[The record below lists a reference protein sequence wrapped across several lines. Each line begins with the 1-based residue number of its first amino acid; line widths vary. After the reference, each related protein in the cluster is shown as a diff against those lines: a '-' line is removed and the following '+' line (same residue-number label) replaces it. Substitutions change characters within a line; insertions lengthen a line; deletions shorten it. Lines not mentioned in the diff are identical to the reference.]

1 MLYSRLTAKVFL
13 ADGIKVDDPRIV
25 AEELRIILKDAYLRE
40 RKLNLL
46 YTNLNNHD
54 EANSGNDEF
63 FEKAQQDQ
71 GGDLEVLHEINRR
84 YGNDDI
90 DPNMLEKVGEGI
102 LNLRAGRKDRDQLL
116 KQVLDWETELVDV
129 YKQSLRYLSNDD
141 DTRKLINR
149 ILTVKL
155 SHRRELMDKLAMF

>member
-1 MLYSRLTAKVFL
+1 MPYSRLTAKVFL
-13 ADGIKVDDPRIV
+13 ADGIKVADPRIV

-54 EANSGNDEF
+54 ETNSGNDEF

>member
-1 MLYSRLTAKVFL
+1 M
-13 ADGIKVDDPRIV
+13 

-46 YTNLNNHD
+46 YTNLIDHD
-54 EANSGNDEF
+54 GISSGNNEF

>member
-1 MLYSRLTAKVFL
+1 MQRLRLAAKVSL

-54 EANSGNDEF
+54 ETNSGNDEF

>member
-1 MLYSRLTAKVFL
+1 MPYSRLTAKVFL
-13 ADGIKVDDPRIV
+13 ADGIKVADPRIV

-46 YTNLNNHD
+46 YTNLNNND
-54 EANSGNDEF
+54 ETNSGNDEF

>member
-1 MLYSRLTAKVFL
+1 M
-13 ADGIKVDDPRIV
+13 

-40 RKLNLL
+40 HKLNLL

-54 EANSGNDEF
+54 ETNSGNDEF